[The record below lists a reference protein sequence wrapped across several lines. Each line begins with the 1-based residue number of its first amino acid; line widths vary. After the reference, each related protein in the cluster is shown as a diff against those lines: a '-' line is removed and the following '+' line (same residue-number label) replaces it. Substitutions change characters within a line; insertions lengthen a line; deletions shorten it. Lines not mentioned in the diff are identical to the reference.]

1 MSARELRAVA
11 LLGALACALVAFAF
25 VAREGRAAAPAG
37 AASPPSHRHANHL
50 PVGPGQQ
57 LAEGACLIC
66 HSAMLVTQ
74 QRKDSA
80 GWEKTVHQMEL
91 WGAPVPVGA
100 HDSLVTYLRAR
111 FGAAKK

>member
-1 MSARELRAVA
+1 MWARELRAVA
-11 LLGALACALVAFAF
+11 LVLALGVAIGAFAF
-25 VAREGRAAAPAG
+25 VAREGVAAAPPP
-37 AASPPSHRHANHL
+37 ASPASHRHANHL
-50 PVGPGQQ
+50 PAGSGQA
-57 LAEGACLIC
+57 LAENACLIC

-91 WGAPVPVGA
+91 WGAPVSAGA

-111 FGAAKK
+111 FGPAKQ